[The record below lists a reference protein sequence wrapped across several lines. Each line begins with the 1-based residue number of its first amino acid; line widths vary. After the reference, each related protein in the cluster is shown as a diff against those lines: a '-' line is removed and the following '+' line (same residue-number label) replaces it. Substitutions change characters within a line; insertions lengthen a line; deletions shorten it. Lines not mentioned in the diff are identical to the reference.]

1 VNRIQDL
8 HEIVCFFVYGRI
20 LTFFGRI
27 KMKTS
32 ITVLLAICLTV
43 AMSGCSRAVGNTADE
58 KRAYAQ
64 KMKKDTIAEL
74 YEKKPQTKAKIAS
87 AAGYGVFSNIN
98 INLFLLSS
106 GNGYGIVHNQS
117 NGEETYMRMQMLGV
131 GLGLGAKD
139 FRAVIIFKTDKSLK
153 TFTEKGWEWGGH
165 ADAAAKSGEKGGA
178 VSGAGDITQ
187 DMEIYT
193 FTESGIALQA
203 TVAGTK
209 YWRDKE
215 LSPRPE
221 DKEGQKTEKDENQN

>member
-1 VNRIQDL
+1 M
-8 HEIVCFFVYGRI
+8 
-20 LTFFGRI
+20 
-27 KMKTS
+27 KMSTM
-32 ITVLLAICLTV
+32 VLLAACIAAGV
-43 AMSGCSRAVGNTADE
+43 AGCSKAIGDSDSE

-64 KMKKDTIAEL
+64 KMKADTLAEL
-74 YEKKPQTKAKIAS
+74 YQEKPEARAKIKN

-106 GNGYGIVHNQS
+106 GNGYGIVHETS
-117 NGEETYMRMQMLGV
+117 GSEETYMKMRMFGV

-139 FRAVIIFKTDKSLK
+139 FRAVIIFKDKEALD
-153 TFTEKGWEWGGH
+153 TFTESGWEWGGH
-165 ADAAAKSGEKGGA
+165 ADAAAKADDKGGEVGGQA
-178 VSGAGDITQ
+178 EVTMN
-187 DMEIYT
+187 MEIYT

-221 DKEGQKTEKDENQN
+221 DAEEK